1 MLTWKEKHHDGW
13 LKKERYLYRK
23 INQREMKQSV
33 TAPLH
38 VSLWSGNFWQMITD
52 KIYGSLENEGIYQ
65 KSRKDAEGSQTVLGT
80 SYT

>member
-1 MLTWKEKHHDGW
+1 
-13 LKKERYLYRK
+13 
-23 INQREMKQSV
+23 MKQAV